1 MDINQTLAYIKSLVP
16 DNTYYAFTY
25 PTTSKD
31 DCVLVL
37 IHGGMPTENT
47 GVRRPTLQFLVRGKP
62 HDSESALREAL
73 VLYEAFKYKEDF
85 MIGDTSVS
93 YIQALQSYPI
103 WTGTDEAK
111 RPIFSLNF
119 QLTIRG

>member
-16 DNTYYAFTY
+16 DNTYYAFAY

-62 HDSESALREAL
+62 HDSESALRAAL
-73 VLYEAFKYKEDF
+73 ALYEAFKYKEDF

>member
-1 MDINQTLAYIKSLVP
+1 MRMEDIEKYVKSLVP
-16 DNTYYAFTY
+16 SNTYYAFTY

-62 HDSESALREAL
+62 HDSQGALRTAL
-73 VLYEAFKYKEDF
+73 ALYEAFKYKEDF
-85 MIGDTSVS
+85 LIGETSVS

-111 RPIFSLNF
+111 RPIFSLNY

>member
-1 MDINQTLAYIKSLVP
+1 MDIEQTVAYVKSLVP
-16 DNTYYAFTY
+16 NNTYYAFTY

-37 IHGGMPTENT
+37 IHGGMPTRNT
-47 GVRRPTLQFLVRGKP
+47 GVRQPTIQFLVRGKP
-62 HDSESALREAL
+62 HDSSGALKAAL
-73 VLYEAFKYKEDF
+73 VLYEEFKYKQEVT
-85 MIGDTSVS
+85 IGDASITE
-93 YIQALQSYPI
+93 IKAMQSYPT